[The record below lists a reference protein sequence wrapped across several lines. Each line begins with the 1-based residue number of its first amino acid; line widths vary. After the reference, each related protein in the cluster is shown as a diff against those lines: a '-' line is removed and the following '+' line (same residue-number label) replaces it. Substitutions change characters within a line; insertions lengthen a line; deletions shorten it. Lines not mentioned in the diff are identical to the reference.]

1 MYNLN
6 LEDNEELIEIF
17 ENEYVKQGKN
27 EKNTT
32 IAITNKRLLF
42 LDYMKDDPD
51 EVLRIARGVDYIR
64 YKEIYY
70 QIRLSEIE
78 KILKKELYSVVLK
91 DGNEF
96 EFEDDKLFNLINDNL
111 IVVL

>member
-6 LEDNEELIEIF
+6 LENSEKLIEIF
-17 ENEYVKQGKN
+17 ENEYVKQGDN

-32 IAITNKRLLF
+32 IAVTDKRLLF

-78 KILKKELYSVVLK
+78 KILKKDLYSVLLK
-91 DGNEF
+91 NGNEF
-96 EFEDDKLFNLINDNL
+96 EIEDDKLFNLINNSL
-111 IVVL
+111 I

>member
-6 LEDNEELIEIF
+6 LENNEELIEVF
-17 ENEYVKQGKN
+17 ENEYVKQGNN

-78 KILKKELYSVVLK
+78 KILKKELYFVVLK

-111 IVVL
+111 I

>member
-6 LEDNEELIEIF
+6 LENSEKLIEIF
-17 ENEYVKQGKN
+17 ENEYVKQGDN

-78 KILKKELYSVVLK
+78 KILKKELYSVLLK
-91 DGNEF
+91 NGNEF
-96 EFEDDKLFNLINDNL
+96 EFEDDKLFNLINNSL
-111 IVVL
+111 I